1 MSEVTAPQAP
11 PAKGPKGQSFL
22 RRSAAPA
29 DTGSGRWARSA
40 ARSCVLL
47 CLVAIFADVLAPFHF
62 MDMTMVDRLQGP
74 SSVLP
79 AGHRPHRSRSSSAA
93 CCTGRGCRSAVGFA
107 ATTLSVV
114 VSLLI
119 GGVAGF
125 VGGKL
130 DLAVQ
135 RLVDAWMSFP
145 GLLLLLTVMTI
156 IGQGIPQI
164 IGMLGLASGIGNS
177 RVVRGAVIGIK
188 ANPYFE
194 AARAIGSPSWRTLLR
209 HVWPNI
215 TAPII
220 IIYSITIGWAIIAE
234 ASLSFLGFGL
244 PPDVPSWG
252 TMLSREG
259 RQYME
264 MAPRL
269 AMWPGVA
276 LTIVVYS
283 LNMVATRCATCSTRG
298 CAAAADQW
306 AEVWAPAPPSE
317 RARRCRRSSG
327 RAERMPHAYKAGTV
341 EGSPMT
347 RPTSSRLA
355 PRVQYVRGLTSHIG
369 MIYAVGSAYHRETD
383 LARVLGTRA
392 QGRAAA
398 EGVVRDRNEC

>member
-1 MSEVTAPQAP
+1 MGEVTGPQTLPTQGAPRA
-11 PAKGPKGQSFL
+11 KGQSFL
-22 RRSAAPA
+22 RDLVRRLIRERPVGAV
-29 DTGSGRWARSA
+29 SG
-40 ARSCVLL
+40 VIVLLL
-47 CLVAIFADVLAPFHF
+47 CLVAIFADLLAPFHY
-62 MDMTMVDRLQGP
+62 MDMTMIDRLKGP
-74 SSVLP
+74 SGTYPLGTDHIGRDVL
-79 AGHRPHRSRSSSAA
+79 SRLLYGARVSL
-93 CCTGRGCRSAVGFA
+93 GVGFA

-130 DLAVQ
+130 DLVVQ
-135 RLVDAWMSFP
+135 RVVDAWMSFP
-145 GLLLLLTVMTI
+145 GLLLLLTIMTI
-156 IGQGIPQI
+156 VGQGIPQI
-164 IGMLGLASGIGNS
+164 IGMLALASGVANS

-188 ANPYFE
+188 GNPYFE
-194 AARAIGSPSWRTLLR
+194 AAHAIGSPSWRTLLR

-276 LTIVVYS
+276 LTLVVYC
-283 LNMVATRCATCSTRG
+283 LNMVGDALRDLLDPRLRG
-298 CAAAADQW
+298 GGGAVAGGVGARAA
-306 AEVWAPAPPSE
+306 E
-317 RARRCRRSSG
+317 RARKALQKLERS
-327 RAERMPHAYKAGTV
+327 R
-341 EGSPMT
+341 
-347 RPTSSRLA
+347 
-355 PRVQYVRGLTSHIG
+355 
-369 MIYAVGSAYHRETD
+369 
-383 LARVLGTRA
+383 
-392 QGRAAA
+392 
-398 EGVVRDRNEC
+398 

>member
-1 MSEVTAPQAP
+1 MGHH
-11 PAKGPKGQSFL
+11 GPG
-22 RRSAAPA
+22 A
-29 DTGSGRWARSA
+29 TTRWAPTTS
-40 ARSCVLL
+40 
-47 CLVAIFADVLAPFHF
+47 VA
-62 MDMTMVDRLQGP
+62 T
-74 SSVLP
+74 SSV
-79 AGHRPHRSRSSSAA
+79 A
-93 CCTGRGCRSAVGFA
+93 CCTGRGCRSRWASA

-164 IGMLGLASGIGNS
+164 IGMLGLASGVANS
-177 RVVRGAVIGIK
+177 RVVRAAVIGIEGN
-188 ANPYFE
+188 AYFE
-194 AARAIGSPSWRTLLR
+194 AAHAIGSPSWRTLLR

-276 LTIVVYS
+276 LTLVVYC
-283 LNMVATRCATCSTRG
+283 LNMVGDALRDLLDPRLRG
-298 CAAAADQW
+298 GGAL
-306 AEVWAPAPPSE
+306 
-317 RARRCRRSSG
+317 
-327 RAERMPHAYKAGTV
+327 AGGV
-341 EGSPMT
+341 
-347 RPTSSRLA
+347 
-355 PRVQYVRGLTSHIG
+355 
-369 MIYAVGSAYHRETD
+369 
-383 LARVLGTRA
+383 GTRA
-392 QGRAAA
+392 AARATKALQKL
-398 EGVVRDRNEC
+398 ERSR